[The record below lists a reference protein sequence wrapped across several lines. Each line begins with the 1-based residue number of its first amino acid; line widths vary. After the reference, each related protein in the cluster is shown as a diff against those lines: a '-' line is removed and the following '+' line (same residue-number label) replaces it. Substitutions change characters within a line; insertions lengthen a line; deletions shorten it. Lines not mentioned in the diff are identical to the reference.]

1 MLDYIYNILNEIVNM
16 FLEMAPYI
24 ILGLIFVAILNL
36 LVSKDMI
43 IKHVGGN
50 NFLSILKASLFG
62 IPLPLCSCGVV
73 PTAVYMSKNGA
84 SKGSTISFLISTP
97 QTGIDSIIATYG
109 MLGPLFAIFRPF
121 AALIMGLAGGLSV
134 KLFGD
139 NIENTKTKPK
149 FIGLQQFVSVNK
161 ESNLISLTF
170 WDRLKKTLNYSF
182 VEFLDDISQQFV
194 VGVIISGLIAFFIPN
209 DFFSNSGVS
218 SNILGMLLMILI
230 GAPMYVCATASIP
243 IAMTLMMK
251 GFSPGVAFVFL
262 AVGPATNAASITIIS
277 KSLGKKAT
285 LIYLLSIAV
294 LSIIMGYLLDF
305 LYYSILGENSI
316 THNHDSHTH
325 GDMFLSP
332 EAQLIIGIIFFFMI
346 LGSFYRKYFAKY
358 VRKSKASLSTGDY
371 KVSISGMTC
380 NHCVSTVSK
389 TALTI
394 KGIEKVDIK
403 LDEGIAYI
411 SGNFDTNILKNEI
424 NDVGYTI
431 TNIEPLG

>member
-16 FLEMAPYI
+16 YLEMAPYI

-134 KLFGD
+134 KLFG
-139 NIENTKTKPK
+139 NHSENTKTKPK

-161 ESNLISLTF
+161 ESNLISLNF
-170 WDRLKKTLNYSF
+170 WERLKKTLNYSF

-194 VGVIISGLIAFFIPN
+194 VGVVISGLIAFFIPN

-218 SNILGMLLMILI
+218 SNILGMLLMIVI

-294 LSIIMGYLLDF
+294 LSIIMGYFLDF
-305 LYYSILGENSI
+305 LYSILGENSI

-332 EAQLIIGIIFFFMI
+332 EAQLIIGIIFFLMI
-346 LGSFYRKYFAKY
+346 LGSFYRKYLAKHF
-358 VRKSKASLSTGDY
+358 RNSKSSLSTGDY
-371 KVSISGMTC
+371 KVSITGMTC

-394 KGIEKVDIK
+394 KGIEKIDIK
-403 LDEGIAYI
+403 LDEGVAYI
-411 SGNFDTNILKNEI
+411 SGRFDQNILKNEI

-431 TNIEPLG
+431 TNIESLG